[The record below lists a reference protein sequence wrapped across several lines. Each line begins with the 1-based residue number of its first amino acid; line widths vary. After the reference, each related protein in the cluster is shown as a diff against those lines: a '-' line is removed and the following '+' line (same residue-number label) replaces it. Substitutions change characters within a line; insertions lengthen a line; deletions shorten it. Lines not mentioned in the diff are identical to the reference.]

1 MVSWL
6 PTWVALAAA
15 LVPLAVAG
23 GCALPRV
30 RDAARRLMP
39 FAALPALAA
48 AVLVPDG
55 TAGIGWLVTGV
66 TVEMDDTGRAF
77 LALSA
82 VIWTAA
88 ALYAA
93 ARPVGRP
100 ARFAGWFSLAMAGNL
115 ALCCVSDPAGFYTFF
130 AMMALSTYA
139 LVVHEGPSRRDA
151 GRAYIVFTVAGEAL
165 LVCGLFVAGAAAA
178 GIAPGPTLAMAGTA
192 LVLLAFGIKIG
203 ALGLHGWMP
212 LAYPAAPPAA
222 AAALAGSMSTAGV
235 LGLLRFLPGGDPAAV
250 VFGPA
255 VMALGLAAAFWG
267 AAVGVTQT
275 RPRVVLAYSSISQFG
290 LVTIAL
296 GVGLAEPG
304 AWLIAVSAATVYGV
318 HHGLAKAALFLG
330 EDVAARARRRPAA
343 VAALGLPAL
352 ALAGAPLTS
361 GAIAKIVL
369 KEATAVAPGGWHDA
383 LETLL
388 PVAAVG
394 TTLLMA
400 RFLYLVATR
409 EASGSQEPA
418 GGRDLSAA
426 TAWGLLLAAVA
437 GALWL
442 WPAEEVAYA
451 AGKSLTAHYVWLAAW
466 PVVLGIGIAAVAWA
480 ARGVSVRFVG
490 IVPPGD
496 VYAPVF
502 GWAARLATARDERP
516 HGVSK
521 APAAPAISLPAASG
535 SALPDRAGAIENG
548 LLAWTTAISA
558 VTVLTLLLLIL
569 ASRV

>member
-30 RDAARRLMP
+30 RDAARRLVP
-39 FAALPALAA
+39 LAALPALAA
-48 AVLVPDG
+48 AVLVPEG
-55 TAGIGWLVTGV
+55 SAAIGWLVTGV
-66 TVEMDDTGRAF
+66 TVQVDDTGRAF

-82 VIWTAA
+82 MIWTAA

-93 ARPVGRP
+93 ARPVERP

-178 GIAPGPTLAMAGTA
+178 GIAPGTTLAVAGTV

-203 ALGLHGWMP
+203 ALGMHGWMP
-212 LAYPAAPPAA
+212 LAYRATPPAA

-235 LGLLRFLPGGDPAAV
+235 LGLLRFLPGGDPAAAV
-250 VFGPA
+250 LSPA
-255 VMALGLAAAFWG
+255 VMALGLAAAFYG
-267 AAVGVTQT
+267 AIVGVTQT
-275 RPRVVLAYSSISQFG
+275 QPRVVLAYSSISQFG
-290 LVTIAL
+290 FVTVAL

-304 AWLIAVSAATVYGV
+304 VWLIAVSAATVYGV

-330 EDVAARARRRPAA
+330 EDVAARSRRRPAA
-343 VAALGLPAL
+343 LAALGLPAF

-361 GAIAKIVL
+361 GAVAKIVL
-369 KEATAVAPGGWHDA
+369 KEATAVAPGVWNDA

-409 EASGSQEPA
+409 EAAGSQEPA
-418 GGRDLSAA
+418 GGRDLPAA
-426 TAWGLLLAAVA
+426 AAWGLLLAAVA

-466 PVVLGIGIAAVAWA
+466 PVVLGTAIAAVAWA
-480 ARGVSVRFVG
+480 ARGLSGRFVG
-490 IVPPGD
+490 VVPPGD
-496 VYAPVF
+496 VYAPVL
-502 GWAARLATARDERP
+502 GWAARLTAVRDERP
-516 HGVSK
+516 YAVPK
-521 APAAPAISLPAASG
+521 AAAVPVASSSTG
-535 SALPDRAGAIENG
+535 GPTQLDGAGAIENG
-548 LLAWTTAISA
+548 LLAWATAISA
-558 VTVLTLLLLIL
+558 VAALTVLLLLL